1 MLPGLRPLVYSMKNL
16 FRHTSVVAVCAVL
29 ASCATQ
35 PPEELLAPIA
45 APAEWTSLSDATS
58 VGSDQPLPLNWVES
72 FADPTLNSLI
82 LEAMNNNNDLGASAT
97 RVRAA
102 KQGFRQTLGGALP
115 RITGSVRANQDDE
128 KRFFSTGRDPDAVVD
143 PTTGLTEG
151 VFETRDTYSGSLNA
165 QWEIDVWGRLSD
177 SARGAYRDAA
187 AARLD
192 FDGTRL
198 SIAGNVTIG
207 WYNLVSARLQREL
220 AERDVE
226 TGEAN
231 LRITER
237 RYERGVSSSLDVR
250 LARSSLA
257 TSKASLI
264 SRQQTELEAKRS
276 LEVLL
281 GRYPSA
287 ELDAAET
294 LPALA
299 SLAGPDGTVVG
310 IGTPEDLLD
319 RRPDVLAAENRLK
332 AEGLRE
338 RAAKKAFLPAL
349 SLSGGGSVSSA
360 QFSDLIDAD
369 TIVANVAASLTQTL
383 FAGGQLDAA
392 RKRQTALVEQ
402 SAYNYVS
409 TVLSA
414 YQEVENAIA
423 AETLLA
429 AREDAL
435 KLAFEEASASE
446 DLTERQYINGTRNI
460 FNLIQAQ
467 QRRISNESQYIAARQ
482 QRLINR
488 VQLYMAL
495 GGTFDVGE
503 EKFIRGKTNVVA
515 EDDMP
520 LFSRWWTQIRGDR
533 PEDTTAVG
541 AE

>member
-1 MLPGLRPLVYSMKNL
+1 MKNL
-16 FRHTSVVAVCAVL
+16 YRHTSIVAVCAVL

-35 PPEELLAPIA
+35 PPEELLAPIE

-58 VGSDQPLPLNWVES
+58 AGSDQPLPLNWVES

-82 LEAMNNNNDLGASAT
+82 LEAMNNNNDLGASAA

-102 KQGFRQTLGGALP
+102 RQGFRQVLSGALP
-115 RITGSVRANQDDE
+115 QVSASVRGNRDDDTGE
-128 KRFFSTGRDPDAVVD
+128 GFSID
-143 PTTGLTEG
+143 PTAPPVPGSITNFTFNL
-151 VFETRDTYSGSLNA
+151 SGS
-165 QWEIDVWGRLSD
+165 WEADVWGRLSD
-177 SARGAYRDAA
+177 SARAAYRDAA
-187 AARLD
+187 AASLD
-192 FDGTRL
+192 FDGARL

-281 GRYPSA
+281 GRYPAA
-287 ELDAAET
+287 ELTTAEE

-299 SLAGPDGTVVG
+299 SIANAEGIVVG
-310 IGTPEDLLD
+310 LGTPESLLD
-319 RRPDVLAAENRLK
+319 KRPDVLAAENRLK

-338 RAAKKAFLPAL
+338 RAALKAFLPSFRVAAN
-349 SLSGGGSVSSA
+349 GIASA
-360 QFSDLIDAD
+360 DEFDNLVDVDDLIGSIAL
-369 TIVANVAASLTQTL
+369 TITQQI
-383 FAGGQLDAA
+383 FAGGRLDAQKKQQ
-392 RKRQTALVEQ
+392 RALVEQ

-435 KLAFEEASASE
+435 KLAFEEARASE
-446 DLTERQYINGTRNI
+446 ELTERQYINGTRNI

-467 QRRISNESQYIAARQ
+467 QRRISNEAQYITARQ

-503 EKFIRGKTNVVA
+503 EKFVRGKTNVVE

-520 LFSRWWTQIRGDR
+520 LFSRWWTQVRGDR
-533 PEDTTAVG
+533 AEDTTAVG